1 MIDTAS
7 FLNSKDI
14 ADYWYKIGWNS
25 YCTPLQS
32 AYIIYKSRNKTLKEK
47 HAAWKELMETTPD
60 CPFAEGFRKERMGL
74 PDALSGSL
82 HAFLRAYMALEE
94 RLYGYLIDRGDHAC
108 AVYFLSYLL

>member
-32 AYIIYKSRNKTLKEK
+32 AYIIYKSREKSLKEK

-60 CPFAEGFRKERMGL
+60 CPFAEDSVKKGWGFPTL
-74 PDALSGSL
+74 FQA
-82 HAFLRAYMALEE
+82 AFMPFCGHIWRSKKDFTAT
-94 RLYGYLIDRGDHAC
+94 
-108 AVYFLSYLL
+108 

>member
-47 HAAWKELMETTPD
+47 HAACKELM
-60 CPFAEGFRKERMGL
+60 
-74 PDALSGSL
+74 
-82 HAFLRAYMALEE
+82 
-94 RLYGYLIDRGDHAC
+94 
-108 AVYFLSYLL
+108 